1 MEQFAAIFLKINRT
15 LSLFWRYKRK
25 SLLSRSKMRR
35 LTLSALLITLALPA
49 SVQADPTLQG
59 SFGDWS
65 VYSRY
70 QGSQKTCY
78 IYSSAKTKSPSNVR
92 HGDIH
97 FLVAN
102 WKSGAATEQP
112 SFMADFNLRKER
124 PPTVS
129 IGGQKFDMY
138 VSLNE
143 GFIAEYSDERNL
155 VNQMRAGSTMKVAAV
170 SSRGTNVNYT
180 FSLRGISA
188 ALDKA
193 SSACQ

>member
-1 MEQFAAIFLKINRT
+1 M
-15 LSLFWRYKRK
+15 KR
-25 SLLSRSKMRR
+25 LLSSV
-35 LTLSALLITLALPA
+35 LLATLALPV
-49 SVQADPTLQG
+49 SVQADPTLHG

-70 QGSQKTCY
+70 QGSQMTCF
-78 IYSSAKTKSPSNVR
+78 IYSEAKTKAPSKVR

-102 WKSGAATEQP
+102 WKSGEATEQP

-124 PPTVS
+124 SPVVS
-129 IGGQKFDMY
+129 IGNTSFDMY
-138 VSLNE
+138 VSRNE
-143 GFIAEYSDERNL
+143 AFIADNLEERNL
-155 VNQMRAGSTMKVAAV
+155 VQKMRAGDTMKVQAV
-170 SSRGTNVNYT
+170 SSRGTSVSYT

-193 SSACQ
+193 SAACQ

>member
-1 MEQFAAIFLKINRT
+1 MKHI
-15 LSLFWRYKRK
+15 LS
-25 SLLSRSKMRR
+25 
-35 LTLSALLITLALPA
+35 TALLAILALPVTA
-49 SVQADPTLQG
+49 QADPTLQG

-65 VYSRY
+65 VYSRN
-70 QGSQKTCY
+70 QGSQKTCF
-78 IYSSAKTKSPSNVR
+78 IYSEAKTKAPSSVR

-102 WKSGAATEQP
+102 WKSGEAFEQP

-124 PPTVS
+124 APVVT
-129 IGGQKFDMY
+129 IGSDDFDMY
-138 VSLNE
+138 VSRNE
-143 GFIAEYSDERNL
+143 AFIADNLDERNL
-155 VNQMRAGSTMKVAAV
+155 VQKMRAGSTMKVKAV

-193 SSACQ
+193 ASACQ